1 MKSIFLKNASYIAAF
16 LIILNPY
23 IISFEIMN
31 ISSFL
36 VIFILLGL
44 LGYFMA
50 QGRSIY
56 INRWLLVFLMFLFLW
71 PHFISLIKL
80 TPWDRNLLKSQVS
93 ILCMIIFGALI
104 YSCMQSANVRLLLIS
119 IIQIYITVIV
129 INSVIVILEFWFP
142 AIRLF
147 IEGLL
152 IADTS
157 VDYATGL
164 RFRGLGSAGGASLSF
179 AHGLAIPLSYV
190 CYRIGNLNPFSF
202 LLVTMSIVLGM
213 LFIGRTGLLI
223 SVVGIFLCV
232 VIDFSSYGHV
242 SRAKTIIGR
251 ILLSVGLF
259 AIALNVRHFIEMLPQ
274 HYQRYSIGV
283 FTGGIDSLM
292 AEGTVSYI
300 ITFYTLPNSVF
311 YLLFG
316 AGNFSGGFEMAYLA
330 PGDPG
335 IMKMFT
341 AYGLLGM
348 MIYLSIFYWCWTQ
361 RKTLLGSVLL
371 VMTLLFFI
379 GESKEPFL
387 FKGYAAR
394 LFWFLFGASLA
405 SRNKLGAKKL
415 SRIEPATK
423 HRSET

>member
-1 MKSIFLKNASYIAAF
+1 MKSIVLKNISYIAAL

-31 ISSFL
+31 ISSLL
-36 VIFILLGL
+36 VLCILIVL
-44 LGYFMA
+44 LGYFIA

-56 INRWLLVFLMFLFLW
+56 INRWLLIFLMFLFLW
-71 PHFISLIKL
+71 PHFISLIKHA
-80 TPWDRNLLKSQVS
+80 PWDRNLLKSQVS
-93 ILCMIIFGALI
+93 ISCMSILGALI
-104 YSCMQSANVRLLLIS
+104 YSYMQSGNVRLFLIS
-119 IIQIYITVIV
+119 MVQIYITVIV

-142 AIRLF
+142 AIRSF
-147 IEGLL
+147 VEGLL

-179 AHGLAIPLSYV
+179 AHGLAIPLSYI
-190 CYRIGNLNPFSF
+190 CYRIGYLNPLSF
-202 LLVTMSIVLGM
+202 LLVTMSILLSM

-223 SVVGIFLCV
+223 SVVGIVLCLL
-232 VIDFSSYGHV
+232 INFSSYGHV
-242 SRAKTIIGR
+242 SQAKTIIGR
-251 ILLSVGLF
+251 ILLSVGLI
-259 AIALNVRHFIEMLPQ
+259 AVALNVSHFIEMLPQ
-274 HYQRYSIGV
+274 HYQSYSIGV

-311 YLLFG
+311 DLLFG

-341 AYGLLGM
+341 AYGLLGI
-348 MIYLSIFYWCWTQ
+348 MIYLSIFYWCW
-361 RKTLLGSVLL
+361 
-371 VMTLLFFI
+371 
-379 GESKEPFL
+379 
-387 FKGYAAR
+387 
-394 LFWFLFGASLA
+394 ASG
-405 SRNKLGAKKL
+405 KLYWVQYCWL
-415 SRIEPATK
+415 
-423 HRSET
+423 